1 MVASGHMAKLEMQRN
16 LRKFE
21 IEAKKL
27 LSKTGADH
35 VVFGVKQFAE
45 DGKLQE
51 IRFYMKAMDDDEFY
65 SRTGSFRNCQVY
77 ALHKMP

>member
-1 MVASGHMAKLEMQRN
+1 MVASGRMPKLEMQEN

-27 LSKTGADH
+27 LNKTGADH

-51 IRFYMKAMDDDEFY
+51 IRFYTKAMDDNEFY
-65 SRTGSFRNCQVY
+65 SRTGGLHNCQVY
-77 ALHKMP
+77 ALHKMS